1 MNRRYTLLKTNK
13 FIPFTVEGPG
23 LIPGW
28 GVKIPHVVGRDE
40 KNPMYNN
47 IKIYIIKCLRIHFN
61 EMYKDY
67 MK

>member
-1 MNRRYTLLKTNK
+1 MVKTS
-13 FIPFTVEGPG
+13 PASASDAG

-40 KNPMYNN
+40 KNPMHNN